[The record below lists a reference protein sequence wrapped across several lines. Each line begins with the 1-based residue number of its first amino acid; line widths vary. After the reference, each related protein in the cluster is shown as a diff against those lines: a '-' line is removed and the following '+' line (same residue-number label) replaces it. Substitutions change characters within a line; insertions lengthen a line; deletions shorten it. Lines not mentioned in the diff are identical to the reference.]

1 MTMSEGTKALP
12 KIIATSVAQGNQQ
25 GESHYEVYLV
35 DFERQNAIHGME
47 AWSYESLLDS

>member
-47 AWSYESLLDS
+47 VWPYERLLDS